1 MTHAVPARPDRVIE
15 GILLILASVAMLAF
29 GDAFIKLFSA
39 NFTLWQIFAL
49 RSAIAIPLF
58 FALAVLA
65 RRMLKPRNAT
75 WVTLRAT
82 LLITGWIAYYS
93 ALPYLDLAVA
103 AVGVYTNPIITA
115 LVTAAFLGDRVTPA
129 QWLGVGL
136 GFAGVVVILNPGGD
150 DFNAAILLAILGAA
164 LYSFAMVLTRAKC
177 QDEDYACLAFFLHL
191 AFFAAGLIGLTVVA
205 LLTPSAETQAA
216 APFLLSGWAPLN
228 TTEWAIMALLGVLAT
243 GFTLT
248 VARAYQVAPPHIVAT
263 FDYAYVAFAVLWG
276 IVFFAEY
283 PGPRALLGMTMI
295 IGAGLLVVFGARGR

>member
-1 MTHAVPARPDRVIE
+1 MAHLSPARPDRVAE

-49 RSAIAIPLF
+49 RSALALPLF
-58 FALAVLA
+58 FALAHFA
-65 RRMLKPRNAT
+65 GRRLRPRNPV
-75 WVTLRAT
+75 WVILRSG

-115 LVTAAFLGDRVTPA
+115 LITAAFLGERVSPL
-129 QWLGVGL
+129 QWLGVVM
-136 GFAGVVVILNPGGD
+136 GFAGVTVILNPGGD
-150 DFNAAILLAILGAA
+150 AFNAAILLAILGAA
-164 LYSFAMVLTRAKC
+164 LYSCAMVLTRARC
-177 QDEDYACLAFFLHL
+177 QDEDYACLAFGLHIAFLL
-191 AFFAAGLIGLTVVA
+191 AGVSGLSVLA
-205 LLTPSAETQAA
+205 LSDLSPDARATF
-216 APFLLSGWAPLN
+216 PFLLSGW
-228 TTEWAIMALLGVLAT
+228 TDMTGTEWAIMALLGVLAA

-263 FDYAYVAFAVLWG
+263 FDYGYVAFAVLWG

-283 PGPRALLGMTMI
+283 PGPRAMLGITLVV
-295 IGAGLLVVFGARGR
+295 GAGLLVVFGARRR